1 MGKYHVMIVDD
12 EPFNLD
18 LLELTLSEIENI
30 EIIRAMNGQ
39 ECINILKERTDIDII
54 LLDLFMPVKNGLETL
69 VEIRQHLGIDLPV
82 MVLTADPNQ
91 KYEALK
97 RGATDFLTKPIDPEE
112 VKLRTINYIDYK
124 KSKDTLKN
132 INQILEQKVKERTI
146 QLKQA
151 NDTLNRMNIAVIE
164 LMGEIS
170 EYRDTETGMHIKRI
184 KYYTEKFLDL
194 LGIEDEGIS
203 TASMLHDIGKIGIPD
218 AILLKPGKL
227 TDKEFNIMKMHAEI
241 GYNMLS
247 NFRNNFP
254 ILEKAAIIAYTHHEK
269 WDGSGYPRGLKGE
282 EIPIEGR
289 ITAIVDVFDA
299 LVSKRVYKPAMPYEK
314 ALEIISSSAGTH
326 FDPYLVE
333 LFLKHKDEFIQ
344 IKEQNPD
351 KDNEKPNIVELIIE
365 LNR

>member
-1 MGKYHVMIVDD
+1 
-12 EPFNLD
+12 
-18 LLELTLSEIENI
+18 
-30 EIIRAMNGQ
+30 
-39 ECINILKERTDIDII
+39 
-54 LLDLFMPVKNGLETL
+54 
-69 VEIRQHLGIDLPV
+69 
-82 MVLTADPNQ
+82 
-91 KYEALK
+91 
-97 RGATDFLTKPIDPEE
+97 
-112 VKLRTINYIDYK
+112 DYK
-124 KSKDTLKN
+124 KSKDILKN
-132 INQILEQKVKERTI
+132 MNQILEQKVKERTI

-227 TDKEFNIMKMHAEI
+227 TEKEFNIMKMHAEI

-247 NFRNNFP
+247 NFRNDFP

-326 FDPYLVE
+326 FDPNLVE

-344 IKEQNPD
+344 IKEENPD
-351 KDNEKPNIVELIIE
+351 NDNENPNILT
-365 LNR
+365 LMKLTT